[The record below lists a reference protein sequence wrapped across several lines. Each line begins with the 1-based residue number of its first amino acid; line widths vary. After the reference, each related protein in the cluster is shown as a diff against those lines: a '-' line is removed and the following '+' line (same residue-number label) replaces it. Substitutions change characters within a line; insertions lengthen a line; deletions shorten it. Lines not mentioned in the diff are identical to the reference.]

1 MTPRR
6 LVTRFYEEVWNRA
19 DTSAIP
25 ELFHPDCVFRGSL
38 GAERRGHEGI
48 ADYVREVTGAL
59 SGYRCEIE
67 ALVVEDERAFA
78 RMRFS
83 GRHSGA
89 FLGFAPTG
97 REVSW
102 AGAAL
107 FECPGGRI
115 RSLWV
120 LGDLAGLHTQLEAQA
135 RES

>member
-19 DTSAIP
+19 DPAVIP
-25 ELFHPDCVFRGSL
+25 ELFHETCSFRGSL
-38 GAERRGHEGI
+38 GVERRGHEGI

-59 SGYRCEIE
+59 AGFHCAIE

-78 RMRFS
+78 RMRFT
-83 GRHSGA
+83 GRHIGML
-89 FLGFAPTG
+89 LGQPPTG
-97 REVSW
+97 HEVSW

-107 FECPGGRI
+107 FQCEGERI

-120 LGDLAGLHTQLEAQA
+120 LGDLAGLMPQLQA
-135 RES
+135 RAEAG

>member
-19 DTSAIP
+19 DPAAIP

-38 GAERRGHEGI
+38 GAERHGHEGL
-48 ADYVREVTGAL
+48 AAYVREVTGAL

-83 GRHSGA
+83 GRHTGE

-97 REVSW
+97 RELSW

-107 FECPGGRI
+107 FECGGGRI

-120 LGDLAGLHTQLEAQA
+120 LGDLAGLRAQLEGQA
-135 RES
+135 RGA

>member
-19 DTSAIP
+19 DPAPIP

-38 GAERRGHEGI
+38 GAERHGHEGL
-48 ADYVREVTGAL
+48 AAYLREVTGAL

-83 GRHSGA
+83 GRHTGE

-97 REVSW
+97 RELSW

-107 FECPGGRI
+107 FACDGGRI

-120 LGDLAGLHTQLEAQA
+120 LGDLAGLRAQLEGQA
-135 RES
+135 GEA

>member
-19 DTSAIP
+19 STVAIP
-25 ELFHPDCVFRGSL
+25 ELFHADCVFRGSL
-38 GAERRGHEGI
+38 GAERRGHEGLS
-48 ADYVREVTGAL
+48 AYVREVTGAL
-59 SGYRCEIE
+59 GGYRCDIE

-78 RMRFS
+78 KMRFS
-83 GRHSGA
+83 GRHTGE
-89 FLGFAPTG
+89 FLGFPPTG

-107 FECPGGRI
+107 FECDASRI

-120 LGDLAGLHTQLEAQA
+120 LGDLEGLRSQLDAQA
-135 RES
+135 ASV